1 MPNPSMAHEVLVDG
15 VYDDYQIYRIYH
27 DNTSSPWAC
36 MASFWHRLS
45 VKVRS
50 ASPSGVYVDWQ
61 ETYNYATTHTVVGGS
76 SHISNL
82 HDKSEVSTALVGKAI
97 QPYGFYQVYWR
108 EDNKFMHIHFLPEYE
123 KILHVTQHL
132 WEGDT
137 ECVWSDY
144 IILYY
149 GPAESTSTTLNATSM
164 DRSVKSME
172 EAQALLHKSIIGIA
186 LYFNGYT
193 RRPRRRPDDNFARRR
208 PTTCHP

>member
-1 MPNPSMAHEVLVDG
+1 MKRKFVLFSLLILVSVMVMPNPSMAHEVLVDG

-82 HDKSEVSTALVGKAI
+82 HDKSAVSTVVG
-97 QPYGFYQVYWR
+97 
-108 EDNKFMHIHFLPEYE
+108 
-123 KILHVTQHL
+123 
-132 WEGDT
+132 
-137 ECVWSDY
+137 
-144 IILYY
+144 
-149 GPAESTSTTLNATSM
+149 
-164 DRSVKSME
+164 
-172 EAQALLHKSIIGIA
+172 
-186 LYFNGYT
+186 
-193 RRPRRRPDDNFARRR
+193 
-208 PTTCHP
+208 